1 MTDRTMGSTSR
12 HFAGVWL
19 GVGDEKGRE
28 KMGVRLNDNR
38 EVIVSVSANG
48 RQVTVTLDGKKM
60 QVVK

>member
-19 GVGDEKGRE
+19 GVGDEQGRE